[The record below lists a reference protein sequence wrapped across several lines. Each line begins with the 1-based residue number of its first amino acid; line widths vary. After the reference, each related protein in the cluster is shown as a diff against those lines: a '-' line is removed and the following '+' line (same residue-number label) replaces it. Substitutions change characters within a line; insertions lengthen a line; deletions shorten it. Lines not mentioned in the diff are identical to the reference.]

1 MNGTNLS
8 PRLAGKGAL
17 LFLAAGLLMF
27 TFLTFPPCSEPDEER
42 AYRAD
47 PSQTAVLSYAQ
58 EHGLQF
64 GRDIAY
70 TYGPLGFLLQDYF
83 YPWAAPLRMAVEVV
97 LCFTVALGV
106 CLVAWR
112 LKWGWRCLLLA
123 GFAWGAANI
132 YPADIHPRCDLF
144 INVGF
149 LCWGLLCFVESGR
162 RLVWSV
168 VVFTALAT
176 FCALA
181 KISYLFLAAGSVPLL
196 AGALLV
202 RGNRRLAL
210 GLTAGFAGGFLLGW
224 ILTGQSLAHLG
235 PFLANAVAMVQAYN
249 AALGFEPLQMARD
262 RGWLLAPL
270 FLVLLL
276 HRTRTAFG
284 DSDKRAWT
292 RRGLLLAWLLLLT
305 FTVWKHGFV
314 RAYAGYLTM
323 CFIYLAVL
331 AAALEIFSAEK
342 PWRRRWDALL
352 SGACWLLPLVTAQA
366 LAFPSFPG
374 SAVAI
379 AHSFGGNLR
388 QLLQPGDYLR
398 GASQAFEENRRGA
411 QLPRFREIIGGGSVD
426 VFGYRQAFA
435 ILNDLHYRPRP
446 NFQSYGACNAYMM
459 RLNERFYLSSAA
471 PEYVLFEL
479 LPLDRKWPSLEDGYV
494 LRNLLVNYEP
504 VASEQNFILFQ
515 ARSAEAPR
523 LTLLKAGAVR
533 PGEAIDLSGCGDAN
547 LWLEIDLKPSFLG
560 RVRQLLA
567 RPATVRLAAWREP
580 RQGLI
585 LRKRAPAS
593 MLSAGFLASPLLQR
607 NEDVSGLYGANSA
620 TRPRAY
626 SVELLPGEE
635 QFWRATVGFRICRI
649 ENPLGQRA
657 LGPKAGSV
665 PAGRLPSNL

>member
-1 MNGTNLS
+1 ML
-8 PRLAGKGAL
+8 
-17 LFLAAGLLMF
+17 

-47 PSQTAVLSYAQ
+47 PSQTAVLFYAQ
-58 EHGLQF
+58 QHGLQF
-64 GRDIAY
+64 GKDIAY

-83 YPWAAPLRMAVEVV
+83 YPWAAELRMAVELA
-97 LCFTVALGV
+97 LCFTVALGI
-106 CLVAWR
+106 CLVARR

-168 VVFTALAT
+168 AVFAALAA

-181 KISYLFLAAGSVPLL
+181 KVSYLFLAAGSVPLL
-196 AGALLV
+196 VGALLV
-202 RGNRRLAL
+202 GGNRRLAL
-210 GLTAGFAGGFLLGW
+210 SLAAGCPGGFLLGW

-235 PFLANAVAMVQAYN
+235 PFLANAVAMVRAYN

-262 RGWLLAPL
+262 RGLLLAPL

-276 HRTRTAFG
+276 LKTRTAFG
-284 DSDKRAWT
+284 GSDQRAWV
-292 RRGLLLAWLLLLT
+292 RRGLLLAWLLLLA

-331 AAALEIFSAEK
+331 AAALEIFAAEK
-342 PWRRRWDALL
+342 PWRRRWEALL

-374 SAVAI
+374 SVVAI
-379 AHSFGGNLR
+379 AHSFGANLR

-398 GASQAFEENRRGA
+398 SANRAFEDNRRGA

-459 RLNERFYLSSAA
+459 RLNEQFYLSGAA
-471 PEYVLFEL
+471 PDYVLFEL
-479 LPLDRKWPSLEDGYV
+479 LPLDRKWPALEDGYV
-494 LRNLLVNYEP
+494 LRHLLINYEP
-504 VASEQNFILFQ
+504 VAAEQNFILFK
-515 ARSAEAPR
+515 AKSAEAPR
-523 LTLLKAGAVR
+523 LTLLKEGAVR
-533 PGEAIDLSGCGDAN
+533 PGEAIVLSDYGDAN

-560 RVRQLLA
+560 RVRQFLA

-607 NEDVSGLYGANSA
+607 NEDVSELYGANPA
-620 TRPRAY
+620 TRPRSY
-626 SVELLPGEE
+626 SVELLPGDERLW
-635 QFWRATVGFRICRI
+635 QASVGVRIYRI
-649 ENPLGQRA
+649 ENPLGRRA
-657 LGPKAGSV
+657 SEPRAGSV
-665 PAGRLPSNL
+665 TASLLPSNL